1 MIPKNGFSH
10 ITKRYFLYFCEMAD
24 KTAKKTRNRLSFE
37 EKTKIHLY
45 RTEHPEASYEKIA
58 VYFSELWEKRSIE
71 QWCIDIIN

>member
-1 MIPKNGFSH
+1 
-10 ITKRYFLYFCEMAD
+10 MAD

-58 VYFSELWEKRSIE
+58 VNFSELWEKRSIN
-71 QWCIDIIN
+71 QWCIDINNQYILFRNTLICILVL